1 MFMSKILPDDE
12 TAEGINWL
20 NAKKGRSWNVVHACV
35 KDYVQYDGHKIE
47 TLQTF
52 LSHRGDTGKS
62 YLVIVISNAILNILL
77 DLSL

>member
-1 MFMSKILPDDE
+1 MQR
-12 TAEGINWL
+12 
-20 NAKKGRSWNVVHACV
+20 KGKSWNVVHACV